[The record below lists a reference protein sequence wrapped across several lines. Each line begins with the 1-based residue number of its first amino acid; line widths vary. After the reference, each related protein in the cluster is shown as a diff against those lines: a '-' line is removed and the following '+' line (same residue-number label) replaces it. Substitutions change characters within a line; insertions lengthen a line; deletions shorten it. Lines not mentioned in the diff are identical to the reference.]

1 MENNIAENKDSN
13 NKSSLIKQI
22 RDYGVL
28 ILIAVVIAL
37 LCNAFV
43 FARADVDGESMLP
56 TLHDKD
62 VVFVEKIINFTKHFK
77 RGQIIIFDRKNAEKD
92 ILVKRIIGIEGDQIQ
107 IKDGKVYLNGE
118 ALKEDYLAD
127 GTFTAP
133 SEFLANNKTYTVEK
147 NHVFVLG
154 DNREN
159 SVDSRVLGT
168 INVNDI
174 KGHTV
179 VRLYP
184 FNSIRLFK

>member
-1 MENNIAENKDSN
+1 MENKIVENENSN
-13 NKSSLIKQI
+13 NKSNLLKEI
-22 RDYGVL
+22 RDYGIS
-28 ILIAVVIAL
+28 ILIAIAVAL
-37 LCNAFV
+37 LCNAFI

-62 VVFVEKIINFTKHFK
+62 VVFVEKITNLTKHFK
-77 RGQIIIFDRKNAEKD
+77 RGQIIIFDRNNAEKD
-92 ILVKRIIGIEGDQIQ
+92 ILVKRVIGIEGDQIQ
-107 IKDGKVYLNGE
+107 IKEGKVYVNGE
-118 ALKEDYLAD
+118 ALKEDYLKD

-159 SVDSRVLGT
+159 SVDSRILGT
-168 INVNDI
+168 ISIKDI

-179 VRLYP
+179 IRLYP
-184 FNSIRLFK
+184 FNSIRLF

>member
-1 MENNIAENKDSN
+1 MENNATQNKDSE
-13 NKSSLIKQI
+13 NKSSLLKQI
-22 RDYGVL
+22 RDYGIS
-28 ILIAVVIAL
+28 ILIAIAVAL

-62 VVFVEKIINFTKHFK
+62 VVFVEKITNLTKHFK
-77 RGQIIIFDRKNAEKD
+77 RGQIIIFDRNNAEKD

-107 IKDGKVYLNGE
+107 IKEGKIYLNGE

-133 SEFLANNKTYTVEK
+133 SQFLANNKTYTVEK

-159 SVDSRVLGT
+159 SVDSRILGT

-179 VRLYP
+179 IRLYP